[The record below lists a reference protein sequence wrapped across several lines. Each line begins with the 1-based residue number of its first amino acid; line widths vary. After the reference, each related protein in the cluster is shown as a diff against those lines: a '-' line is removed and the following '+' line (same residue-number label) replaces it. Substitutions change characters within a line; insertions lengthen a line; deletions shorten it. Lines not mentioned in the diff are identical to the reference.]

1 MRENISRAEGRGE
14 AKGGRAL
21 RIQDPQV
28 RVSHPDRPYYRRL
41 IGIERE
47 RERGGARG

>member
-1 MRENISRAEGRGE
+1 MEQEEEEKEE
-14 AKGGRAL
+14 ASCHLLVRAL
-21 RIQDPQV
+21 RIQDSQV

-47 RERGGARG
+47 TDRKR